1 MTQGGLAILA
11 LAIYERGGDKAV
23 DPRGGEV
30 TRPRIREAKVCV
42 GRDPSFS
49 RRTAKR
55 ESEMG
60 TLGFGGKGSARRK
73 GIDGKAVRG
82 GKRRCEIQL

>member
-11 LAIYERGGDKAV
+11 LAIYVRGGDKAV
-23 DPRGGEV
+23 DPRGEV
-30 TRPRIREAKVCV
+30 TRRRIQRSKGLRRERPLILPTV
-42 GRDPSFS
+42 GE
-49 RRTAKR
+49 KR
-55 ESEMG
+55 ERDG
-60 TLGFGGKGSARRK
+60 YARIWWQGSARRK